1 MEEKKISERE
11 SLEIITAMIERTK
24 DRYRIGDGNILLM
37 WGYLSV
43 AVAALVWALL
53 YLTGHPAVNWL
64 WFLIWIIGGIATP
77 AMAKKGRGEK
87 WVKSYSDVITSRIWS
102 VVGYSAIASTFMC
115 LGFMLCKGV
124 DAWAMMF
131 AFALVLVPFAE
142 IAQGIVIRE
151 SALVWGG
158 GAGLLVGIFTLCC
171 LAGHVVLYAT
181 WFFPMFMIAFVCM
194 MIVPGH
200 IINYK
205 WRKR

>member
-11 SLEIITAMIERTK
+11 SLEIITAMIDRTK
-24 DRYRIGDGNILLM
+24 ERYRLGDGNILLL

-53 YLTGHPAVNWL
+53 YFTGHSAVNWL

-77 AMAKKGRGEK
+77 VMAKRAGGEK

-102 VVGYSAIASTFMC
+102 VVGYSAIASTIMC
-115 LGFMLCKGV
+115 LGFMLGKGV

-131 AFALVLVPFAE
+131 ALALVLVPFAE

-151 SALVWGG
+151 SSLVWGG
-158 GAGLLVGIFTLCC
+158 SVGLLVGIFTLCC
-171 LAGHVVLYAT
+171 LAGHVILYAT

-200 IINYK
+200 IIN
-205 WRKR
+205 